1 MEIILNIKK
10 GGFSIMANNQK
21 ATKKFTAEEE
31 SKIQSEVIA
40 MQEKQRQAEIEAEIR
55 DRALNA
61 QRQKP
66 GYRYY

>member
-1 MEIILNIKK
+1 MAK
-10 GGFSIMANNQK
+10 GQK
-21 ATKKFTAEEE
+21 TSKKFTSEEE
-31 SKIQSEVIA
+31 ARIQSEVNA
-40 MQEKQRQAEIEAEIR
+40 MQERQRQAEIEAEIR